1 MLRSM
6 GGRLDMKSQ
15 GYMTHALS
23 LIALTGLAFAG
34 LASGQGTINTL
45 AGNGSTA
52 YSGDGGP
59 AKIASLNH
67 PRGMA
72 VNGTGTVYISDPDN
86 FRIRAV
92 DGSGR
97 IFTVAGNGILQE
109 TGDGGLAANASVSD
123 VMGMVV
129 DTSGNLYFGD
139 ATNRRIRKITPG
151 GIISSIAGVG
161 TEGFSGDGG
170 PATQAQLGRPMGL
183 AFDGAGNLFVAD
195 STNNRIRRIDVN
207 GTITTVAGTGVPG
220 FSGDGGLA
228 VNASI
233 KTPTGVAVDSLGNLY
248 FADAD
253 NNRIRKIST
262 TGLISTVVGT
272 GAGGFF
278 GDGGLAISAALNIPY
293 DVAVDGQGN
302 IFIADAGNNRIR
314 KVSPSG
320 VITTLAGTGVNSFS
334 GDGGAG
340 SQATLNF
347 PWGLAVDSTG
357 TLYIADRVNSRV
369 RTIAGAAV
377 PPPVQGAPTL
387 LQGGVMNGASFSR
400 TAAISPG
407 GIVVLFGTDLA
418 VSAAAAPGTPLPTL
432 LGQTSVLFNGIAVP
446 LYYVSPTQIN
456 AQAPFDLPLGNVS
469 IQVRRGTSTSATQVV
484 TAAAVA
490 PGIFILDATANTGVI
505 LHSDFTLVTSAAPAR
520 PNETLVIYAT
530 GLGAVQAAVKSGDAS
545 PTSQSLVTPTV
556 SMGNMSASVAYAGLA
571 PGFVGVDQINVVVPA
586 GIQAGGQGVQ
596 ILDSG
601 ASSNTVVMPVSRQ

>member
-1 MLRSM
+1 MRV
-6 GGRLDMKSQ
+6 
-15 GYMTHALS
+15 
-23 LIALTGLAFAG
+23 
-34 LASGQGTINTL
+34 TINQ
-45 AGNGSTA
+45 
-52 YSGDGGP
+52 
-59 AKIASLNH
+59 
-67 PRGMA
+67 
-72 VNGTGTVYISDPDN
+72 
-86 FRIRAV
+86 F
-92 DGSGR
+92 
-97 IFTVAGNGILQE
+97 
-109 TGDGGLAANASVSD
+109 
-123 VMGMVV
+123 
-129 DTSGNLYFGD
+129 
-139 ATNRRIRKITPG
+139 
-151 GIISSIAGVG
+151 
-161 TEGFSGDGG
+161 
-170 PATQAQLGRPMGL
+170 
-183 AFDGAGNLFVAD
+183 
-195 STNNRIRRIDVN
+195 
-207 GTITTVAGTGVPG
+207 
-220 FSGDGGLA
+220 
-228 VNASI
+228 
-233 KTPTGVAVDSLGNLY
+233 
-248 FADAD
+248 
-253 NNRIRKIST
+253 RKIST
-262 TGLISTVVGT
+262 TGLINTVAGS
-272 GAGGFF
+272 GAGGFS

-505 LHSDFTLVTSAAPAR
+505 LHSDFTLVSSAAPAR
-520 PNETLVIYAT
+520 ANETLVIYAT

-556 SMGNMSASVAYAGLA
+556 SMGGMSASVAYAGLA

-596 ILDSG
+596 ILDKRRL
-601 ASSNTVVMPVSRQ
+601 SNTVVMPVSRQ